1 MFDSKKRISLNSVRK
16 SKISNFVKIEL
27 CGTYPVIRINVDT
40 IVSAKN
46 SVGDSAREKFQNRK
60 PTWIEKSTN
69 FGSTKINFAK
79 LRSDGKS
86 LGIIFTYLKSVKII
100 DTRKKSF

>member
-1 MFDSKKRISLNSVRK
+1 MGSSRIIPNKQML
-16 SKISNFVKIEL
+16 
-27 CGTYPVIRINVDT
+27 
-40 IVSAKN
+40 
-46 SVGDSAREKFQNRK
+46 VGVHSEHDDKWQLRL
-60 PTWIEKSTN
+60 EKSTN